1 MAATGTVARPGAVGG
16 RPVRSRDGVRAR
28 RGSAA
33 PFVLPNLLLCV
44 VFLFYPLVLAFV
56 ISERHQET
64 LGQPYDVHLDNYV
77 TLLRDPVFWEALR
90 NTAVFTLGTVPV
102 GMALGLAVAVL
113 LNGVLPGRTL
123 YRSIIFLPLVI
134 SGVATGVLGSWIFDQ
149 YNGFVNQVLGA
160 VGITGPAW
168 QSSGGWSMLSV
179 ILMTIWI
186 RLGFDMIIY
195 LAGLQG
201 IPPDVYEAASLDGAG
216 AWTTFR
222 RITFPLLGPS
232 TFFLLVMNLL
242 YSFQVFDTV
251 YAMTAGG
258 PGNATTT
265 LVTYAYKT
273 GFDEKGPGQLGYAAT
288 VGVVIYLVTLLVTA
302 LQWRFSRTRDEAA

>member
-1 MAATGTVARPGAVGG
+1 MAADTAVRAGAAAG

-33 PFVLPNLLLCV
+33 PFVLPNLLLCL
-44 VFLFYPLVLAFV
+44 VFLFYPLVMAFV

-64 LGQPYDVHLDNYV
+64 LGQPYDVGFDNYL
-77 TLLRDPVFWEALR
+77 TLVRDPVFWEALR

-149 YNGFVNQVLGA
+149 YNGFVNRALAALG
-160 VGITGPAW
+160 IDGPAW
-168 QSSGGWSMLSV
+168 QSSGPWSMLSIV
-179 ILMTIWI
+179 LLTVWI

-195 LAGLQG
+195 LAGMQG
-201 IPPDVYEAASLDGAG
+201 IPPDVYEAASIDGAG
-216 AWTTFR
+216 GWTTFR
-222 RITFPLLGPS
+222 RITVPLLGPS

-288 VGVVIYLVTLLVTA
+288 VGVVIYLATLLVTA
-302 LQWRFSRTRDEAA
+302 LQWRFSRTRDQPA

>member
-1 MAATGTVARPGAVGG
+1 VAADTAVRAGTPPR
-16 RPVRSRDGVRAR
+16 RPVGSRTGVRAR

-44 VFLFYPLVLAFV
+44 VFLFYPLVMAFV

-64 LGQPYDVHLDNYV
+64 LGQPYDVGFENYL
-77 TLLRDPVFWEALR
+77 TLVRDQVFWEALR

-113 LNGVLPGRTL
+113 LNSVLPGRTV

-134 SGVATGVLGSWIFDQ
+134 SGVATGVLGSWLFDQ
-149 YNGFVNQVLGA
+149 YNGFVNRALSA
-160 VGITGPAW
+160 VGLDGPAW
-168 QSSGGWSMLSV
+168 QSGGGWSMLS
-179 ILMTIWI
+179 IIIMTVWI

-201 IPPDVYEAASLDGAG
+201 IPPDVYEAASIDGAG

-222 RITFPLLGPS
+222 RITVPLLGPS

-273 GFDEKGPGQLGYAAT
+273 GFDERGPGQLGYAAT
-288 VGVVIYLVTLLVTA
+288 VGVVIYVLTLAITA